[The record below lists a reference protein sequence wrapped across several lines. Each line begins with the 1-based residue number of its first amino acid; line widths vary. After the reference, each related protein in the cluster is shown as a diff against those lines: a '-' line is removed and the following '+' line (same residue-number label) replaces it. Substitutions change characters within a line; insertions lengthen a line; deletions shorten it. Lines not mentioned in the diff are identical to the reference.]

1 VENQSLKEVL
11 SKYIP
16 ADAVAICADW
26 IVHLNIHL
34 RITKSRA
41 SKYGD
46 YRPHPDK
53 NGHII
58 TVNHDLNQ
66 YSFLLTFI
74 HEVAH
79 LNCQKKYSRFAMPHG
94 KEWKHEFSTLLKFFL
109 TKDIFPSDVRHA
121 IHHYMHD
128 PAASSC
134 TDEHLSR
141 TLKKYNKGENTLHLE
156 ELPRDAVFRLQSDAR
171 KLLLKKGERMR
182 KNFRCYS
189 IDSKKEY
196 WVNPLAEVIEETKA
210 DDQT

>member
-1 VENQSLKEVL
+1 VANPEIHKVL
-11 SKYIP
+11 SKYVP
-16 ADAVAICADW
+16 ADAVDICVDW

-46 YRPHPDK
+46 YRPHPER

-58 TVNHDLNQ
+58 TVNHDLNP

-79 LNCQKKYSRFAMPHG
+79 LNCHKKYSRRAMPHG
-94 KEWKHEFSTLLKFFL
+94 REWKHEFSTLLKFFL
-109 TKDIFPSDVRHA
+109 TKDIFPSDVHHA
-121 IHHYMHD
+121 IRHYMHD

-141 TLKKYNKGENTLHLE
+141 ALKKYNNGPGILHLE
-156 ELPRDAVFRLQSDAR
+156 ELPNGAVFRLQSDMR

-189 IDSKKEY
+189 LDTKKEY
-196 WVNPLAEVIEETKA
+196 WVSPLAEVVVEEKTIG
-210 DDQT
+210 

>member
-1 VENQSLKEVL
+1 VVNPEIHKVL
-11 SKYIP
+11 SKYVP
-16 ADAVAICADW
+16 ADAVTICADW

-53 NGHII
+53 KGHII
-58 TVNHDLNQ
+58 TVNHDLNP

-79 LNCQKKYSRFAMPHG
+79 LNCHKKYSRYAMPHG

-109 TKDIFPSDVRHA
+109 TKDIFPTDVCHA
-121 IHHYMHD
+121 IQNYMHD

-134 TDEHLSR
+134 SDEHLSR
-141 TLKKYNKGENTLHLE
+141 TLKKYNRGEGVLHLE
-156 ELPRDAVFRLQSDAR
+156 ELPKDSIFRLQSDS
-171 KLLLKKGERMR
+171 KNLLLVKGEQMR

-189 IDSKKEY
+189 VGAKKEY
-196 WVNPLAEVIEETKA
+196 WVSPLAEVVVESKA
-210 DDQT
+210 TE